1 MAPSTEISPLE
12 RDTLR
17 KLALETADIADLSVH
32 KATIQAW
39 QRLNRLEK
47 GRPLLW
53 INEVCWHEMDFE
65 DELTLVCQHPLLRW
79 AETEMRRTLYQ
90 WKHLP
95 GDMVVEPVFYLPLV
109 IEDSL
114 FGIAEDVEI
123 VATDIANDVVSR
135 HFHVQI
141 HDERDLEKI
150 QFPQVKFDAA
160 ATETQRQILD
170 QVFGDILPVVPRGR
184 PGFWFAPW
192 DELVRWWGVEEA
204 MRDLIDRPALVN
216 AAMERLVSA
225 YLHRLDQYENQGLLA
240 LNNTN
245 VRIGSGGLGY
255 CDQLPGPGFD
265 PDHVR
270 TQDLWGCA
278 TAQIFSAV
286 SPRMHE
292 EFALRHERRW
302 LERFGLNYYGCCEPL
317 DAKVHILESIPNL
330 RKISMSPWIDVERA
344 VRNMGDRYVFSYK
357 PSPAIFAEDGWNL
370 GRARNELRE
379 FLEKARGCVVEI
391 IMKDI
396 STVRYQ
402 PQRLWEW
409 AAMAKEEVSIKN
421 TRQGAQA

>member
-1 MAPSTEISPLE
+1 MDITHLE
-12 RDTLR
+12 RDVLR
-17 KLALETADIADLSVH
+17 RLTQEQASIAALPRH
-32 KATIQAW
+32 KSTVQDW
-39 QRLNRLEK
+39 QRLNRLEP

-65 DELTLVCQHPLLRW
+65 GELSLTCRHPLLRRV
-79 AETEMRRTLYQ
+79 EMELRRNLYQ
-90 WKHLP
+90 WKHFP

-109 IEDSL
+109 IEDTL
-114 FGIAEDVEI
+114 FGIREEVEI
-123 VATDIANDVVSR
+123 ASTDAASDVVSR
-135 HFHVQI
+135 HFHIQI

-150 QFPQVKFDAA
+150 QIPQVRLNAA
-160 ATETQRQILD
+160 ESENQRLILD
-170 QVFGDILPVVPRGR
+170 DVFGDLLPIVPRGQ

-204 MRDLIDRPALVN
+204 MRDLIDRPALVH
-216 AAMERLVSA
+216 AAMERLVGA
-225 YLHRLDQYENQGLLA
+225 YLHRLDQYEHQGLLA

-245 VRIGSGGLGY
+245 VRVGSGGLGY
-255 CDQLPGPGFD
+255 CDQLPVTGFD
-265 PDHVR
+265 PQHVR

-278 TAQIFSAV
+278 TAQIFSGV

-292 EFALRHERRW
+292 EFALRYERRW

-317 DAKVHILESIPNL
+317 DAKVHILKSIPNL

-344 VRNMGDRYVFSYK
+344 VRNVGDRYVFSYK
-357 PSPAIFAEDGWNL
+357 PSPAIFAEDVWNL
-370 GRARNELRE
+370 RRARAELRQ

-402 PQRLWEW
+402 PRRLWEW
-409 AAMAKEEVSIKN
+409 ASMAAEEAL
-421 TRQGAQA
+421 R

>member
-1 MAPSTEISPLE
+1 MEISSHE

-17 KLALETADIADLSVH
+17 NLAQEQAAIATLPRH
-32 KATIQAW
+32 QATVRAW
-39 QRLNRLEK
+39 QRLNRLEH

-53 INEVCWHEMDFE
+53 INEICWHEMGYE
-65 DELTLVCQHPLLRW
+65 EELTLVCQHPLLRW
-79 AETEMRRTLYQ
+79 AETELRRNLYQ

-95 GDMVVEPVFYLPLV
+95 GDMVVDPVFYLPLV
-109 IEDSL
+109 IEDTL
-114 FGIAEDVEI
+114 FGIQEDVEI
-123 VATDIANDVVSR
+123 AATDAANSVVSR
-135 HFHVQI
+135 HFHIQI
-141 HDERDLEKI
+141 QDERDLEKI
-150 QFPQVKFDAA
+150 KLPRVRFDAEE
-160 ATETQRQILD
+160 TEVRRQILD
-170 QVFGDILPVVPRGR
+170 DVFGDVLPVVPRGR

-204 MRDLIDRPALVN
+204 MRDLIDRPTLVN

-225 YLHRLDQYENQGLLA
+225 NLYRLDQYERLGLMA
-240 LNNTN
+240 LNNNN
-245 VRIGSGGLGY
+245 VRVGSGGLGY
-255 CDQLPGPGFD
+255 SDQLPAPGFD
-265 PDHVR
+265 PDHIR

-317 DAKVHILESIPNL
+317 DRKVHILKSIPNL

-344 VRNMGDRYVFSYK
+344 VNNVGDHYVFSYK
-357 PSPAIFAEDGWNL
+357 PSPAIFAEDTWNL
-370 GRARNELRE
+370 PRARAVLRE
-379 FLEKARGCVVEI
+379 FLERARGCVVEI

-409 AAMAKEEVSIKN
+409 AAMAGEEATEYS
-421 TRQGAQA
+421 